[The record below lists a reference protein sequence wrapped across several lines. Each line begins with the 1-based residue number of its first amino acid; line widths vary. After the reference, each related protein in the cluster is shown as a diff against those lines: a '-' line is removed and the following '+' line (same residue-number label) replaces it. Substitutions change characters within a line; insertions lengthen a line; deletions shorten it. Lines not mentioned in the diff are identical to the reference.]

1 VTKTMRNR
9 HDVSVLCWLF
19 LGCIQ

>member
-1 VTKTMRNR
+1 MRNR